1 MRSNHTSNEVVLLV
15 LFLNSFSLSQN
26 KRFKPFCAG
35 WRTLLESHSKLW
47 QPYRRKKNTTWCALN
62 NQSFR
67 EILTQKRA
75 SVGWE
80 SPFWGWQWI
89 LAESGWLC
97 SSRFLSSSAA
107 ASVVPPQTLHPKGRE
122 ERRESRSACLD
133 SHANMSVLC
142 TSKKCSTGDK
152 VAITGQADYWS
163 PDVLN
168 CNSQYPSSVAIGRYH
183 STSAGGSRI
192 FQTCKRRI
200 GRVWEQSQERT

>member
-1 MRSNHTSNEVVLLV
+1 MWSNHTSNEVVLLM

-35 WRTLLESHSKLW
+35 WRMLLESHSKLW

-62 NQSFR
+62 NPSSR

-97 SSRFLSSSAA
+97 SSRFLSSSAT

-142 TSKKCSTGDK
+142 TSKKRSIWRQSGNHRPGSLLESRCSELQLPVSLISGHWTL
-152 VAITGQADYWS
+152 S
-163 PDVLN
+163 FN
-168 CNSQYPSSVAIGRYH
+168 NSWRLTDILDM
-183 STSAGGSRI
+183 
-192 FQTCKRRI
+192 
-200 GRVWEQSQERT
+200 